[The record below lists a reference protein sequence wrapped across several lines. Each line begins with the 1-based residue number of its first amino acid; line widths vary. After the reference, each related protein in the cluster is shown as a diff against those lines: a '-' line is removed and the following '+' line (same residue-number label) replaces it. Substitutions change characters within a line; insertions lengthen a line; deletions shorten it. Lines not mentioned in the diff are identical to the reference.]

1 MKTILGIMGLM
12 VGGAI
17 GGFWNALLLCTLGIF
32 IGHFI
37 TTHKRDDDPWY
48 KAEQS
53 GNAHIQTE
61 DIPDLSTHAQL
72 RAYIAQLTA
81 RLQTLEQE
89 VSLLKRGATVA
100 PAPQPDI
107 PQHSPAAPLTQPL
120 APQPE
125 PIQES
130 PVPDM
135 PQEHALPP
143 PSLETAS
150 GVEPEAASVVES
162 TPESVAVSSPKTWW
176 PAEEHVPAPSSEE
189 PAPIAADTVTAPS
202 LFSRLVSGNIVAK
215 VGVVILF
222 FGVGFLLKF
231 AYDYGLL
238 PPEVRLIG
246 VAIAAALLFR
256 FGWTILETRRLYGLI
271 LQGGASGLAY
281 IDIFFA
287 LKTYGFISP
296 AAGFGLFVALGVATT
311 VLAVRQDAKPLAV
324 FGLMGAFLAPILAST
339 GSGNHVLL
347 FSYYTLLSIFILG
360 VSWFKSWRELNL
372 TGWAFTFPIGLFW
385 GWSHY
390 QPELFATV
398 EPFVLIFFGI
408 YLIIPILFATRQPPE
423 LKGFVDGTLV
433 FGTPAATAFMQSG
446 LVEGLPYGLAWSA
459 AVASALYGIL
469 AILVIRREN
478 MRLLGETYCA
488 LSVGLGTLAIFFAF
502 GAYTTFALWTIE
514 GAAILW
520 VGLRQ
525 GTTLARL
532 FGLLVQIAGAL
543 YFFIDY
549 GRYDRSSPLFNDA
562 VLGCAIIAGASIISA
577 VLMRREADR
586 ISENERVLGNA
597 MLLWGAVWWSLGG
610 LDAIH
615 HGVSHMTQAAVA
627 ILFFSAT
634 FAATER
640 VGAGSGWTM
649 LRGLSSVHPLVLA
662 CAAFAQFTTGVAHP
676 LADNGWLAWPAG
688 LGILFWTLH
697 RQRRDGFD
705 LAADARDGGGWLIL
719 ISIATWEAGWLFQ
732 EKHYLYCM
740 LLAAVG
746 AVTGYLRFHLR
757 ERDQTDTLALG
768 NLLLLWATA
777 FWFAAGLGWI
787 HEQWPDARAIGV
799 TILFFSAT
807 FALTEHVGVRS
818 SWIALRCLS
827 AVHPIVLMLAALAQ
841 ASTGVAHP
849 LADNGWLAW
858 PTGLGVL
865 FWTLHRQRHDSFDVG
880 TDIRTAAGWVVLIG
894 IATWEAEWLLV
905 EKRYVQCLL
914 LALSGYLAGYL
925 RFHLRERGKA
935 DVLTIS
941 NVLLTWATVFWFMAG
956 LGWIH
961 ENVSDT
967 RAIVIALAFV
977 GASSL
982 LYELAA
988 GWLTWPALRW
998 PALTLWIAMPLAA
1011 GLQVLQATHPL
1022 GNEGWAAWPFA
1033 WACAM
1038 YGLYHEEREGRQV
1051 LSTPRHAMGL
1061 WLPIALATWELHY
1074 WTETWNLGH
1083 AWRTAVLALP
1093 STAVLIAALH
1103 PCHRNRWPL
1112 ETRWPLYRDFL
1123 LTPVACAIGLWTLVA
1138 NLKEPGSMS
1147 PISYLPLLNPLD
1159 LMIAAAFFA
1168 LATWRRSIKD
1178 RGTTAFLDKVLAVS
1192 GFIWL
1197 NAIAF
1202 RSIHYWA
1209 DVPYRLDRLL
1219 DDMLVQA
1226 TLSILWTST
1235 ALVLMVVAR
1244 RRMKRQLWL
1253 IGAGLLGIVVTKLFL
1268 VDLAN
1273 SGTIA
1278 RIVSFL
1284 VVGVLLLVI
1293 GYVAP
1298 VPPGEQEADAKRS

>member
-12 VGGAI
+12 AGGAI
-17 GGFWNALLLCTLGIF
+17 GGFWYALLLGALGIF

-37 TTHKRDDDPWY
+37 TTNKDNAPIDADPWY
-48 KAEQS
+48 DAEKS
-53 GNAHIQTE
+53 TAE
-61 DIPDLSTHAQL
+61 SPRAEEIPDLTTHAQL
-72 RAYIAQLTA
+72 RAYIAKLHA
-81 RLQTLEQE
+81 RLQTLEGD
-89 VSLLKRGATVA
+89 VAALKRGAIVT
-100 PAPQPDI
+100 PPTAPQPDI
-107 PQHSPAAPLTQPL
+107 PPHDLAAPLAQPI

-125 PIQES
+125 PIQEF
-130 PVPDM
+130 PAPEVLPK
-135 PQEHALPP
+135 QAVPP
-143 PSLETAS
+143 PSLETDRMVGPVTEPGAADS
-150 GVEPEAASVVES
+150 PRDWEPVEEYTTA
-162 TPESVAVSSPKTWW
+162 
-176 PAEEHVPAPSSEE
+176 APSNEE
-189 PAPIAADTVTAPS
+189 PAPMAANTVTASS

-296 AAGFGLFVALGVATT
+296 AFGFGLFVALGVATT

-347 FSYYTLLSIFILG
+347 FSYYTLLSIFILA

-372 TGWAFTFPIGLFW
+372 TGWAFSFPIGFFW
-385 GWSHY
+385 GWSNY
-390 QPELFATV
+390 RPELFATV

-433 FGTPAATAFMQSG
+433 FGTPAAAAFMQSG
-446 LVEGLPYGLAWSA
+446 LVEGMPYGLAWSA
-459 AVASALYGIL
+459 AVASALYGML

-543 YFFIDY
+543 YFVIDY

-562 VLGCAIIAGASIISA
+562 VLGCAIIAVASTLSA
-577 VLMRREADR
+577 ALMRRYADR
-586 ISENERVLGNA
+586 ISEDERMLGNA
-597 MLLWGAVWWSLGG
+597 TLLWGALWWSLGG

-649 LRGLSSVHPLVLA
+649 LRNLSSVHPLALA
-662 CAAFAQFTTGVAHP
+662 FAAFAQLTTGVAHP

-688 LGILFWTLH
+688 LGVLFWTLY
-697 RQRRDGFD
+697 RQRQDGFE
-705 LAADARDGGGWLIL
+705 LAADARESGGWLIL
-719 ISIATWEAGWLFQ
+719 IGIATWEAGWLFH

-740 LLAAVG
+740 LLAAVV
-746 AVTGYLRFHLR
+746 AV
-757 ERDQTDTLALG
+757 
-768 NLLLLWATA
+768 
-777 FWFAAGLGWI
+777 AG
-787 HEQWPDARAIGV
+787 
-799 TILFFSAT
+799 F
-807 FALTEHVGVRS
+807 
-818 SWIALRCLS
+818 
-827 AVHPIVLMLAALAQ
+827 
-841 ASTGVAHP
+841 
-849 LADNGWLAW
+849 
-858 PTGLGVL
+858 
-865 FWTLHRQRHDSFDVG
+865 
-880 TDIRTAAGWVVLIG
+880 
-894 IATWEAEWLLV
+894 
-905 EKRYVQCLL
+905 
-914 LALSGYLAGYL
+914 L
-925 RFHLRERGKA
+925 RFHLRERGQT

-941 NVLLTWATVFWFMAG
+941 NILLTWATFFWFMAG

-961 ENVSDT
+961 ESFSDT
-967 RAIVIALAFV
+967 RAIAIALVLV
-977 GASSL
+977 GTSSL
-982 LYELAA
+982 LYGLAA
-988 GWLTWPALRW
+988 RWLTWPALRW
-998 PALTLWIAMPLAA
+998 PALTVWIAMPVAA
-1011 GLQVLQATHPL
+1011 GLQVLHATYPQLLQATHPL
-1022 GNEGWAAWPFA
+1022 GNGGWAAWPFA
-1033 WACAM
+1033 WACAV

-1051 LSTPRHAMGL
+1051 LSTPRHAMVL
-1061 WLPIALATWELHY
+1061 WLPIALVTWELHY

-1093 STAVLIAALH
+1093 SAAALIAALH
-1103 PCHRNRWPL
+1103 PSNKNRWPL
-1112 ETRWPLYRDFL
+1112 KARWPLYRDFL
-1123 LTPVACAIGLWTLVA
+1123 LGPIACAIGLWTLLA
-1138 NLKEPGSMS
+1138 NLTEPGSMS

-1159 LMIAAAFFA
+1159 LMIAASFFA
-1168 LATWRRSIKD
+1168 LATWRRSIED
-1178 RGTTAFLDKVLAVS
+1178 HGTTASLDKVLAVL

-1209 DVPYRLDRLL
+1209 DVPYRIDRLL
-1219 DDMLVQA
+1219 DDMLVQT

-1235 ALVLMVVAR
+1235 ALVLMVVAG

-1253 IGAGLLGIVVTKLFL
+1253 IGTGLLGIVAAKLFL

-1298 VPPGEQEADAKRS
+1298 VPPGEQEADSKRS

>member
-12 VGGAI
+12 VGGTI

-48 KAEQS
+48 KAKQS
-53 GNAHIQTE
+53 GAAHIQTE
-61 DIPDLSTHAQL
+61 DIPDLTTHAQL

-89 VSLLKRGATVA
+89 VALLKRGATVA
-100 PAPQPDI
+100 
-107 PQHSPAAPLTQPL
+107 AAPFTQPL

-135 PQEHALPP
+135 PQEQAVPP
-143 PSLETAS
+143 PALKTEP

-162 TPESVAVSSPKTWW
+162 IPEPTPATVAMAVPTPKTWW
-176 PAEEHVPAPSSEE
+176 PIDEHVTAPSSEE

-238 PPEVRLIG
+238 PPEVRLIS
-246 VAIAAALLFR
+246 VAIAAVLLFR

-287 LKTYGFISP
+287 LKTYGFIGP
-296 AAGFGLFVALGVATT
+296 VFGFGLFVALCVATT

-347 FSYYTLLSIFILG
+347 FSYYTLLSLFILG

-390 QPELFATV
+390 RPELFATV

-446 LVEGLPYGLAWSA
+446 LVEGMEYGLAWSA
-459 AVASALYGIL
+459 AGASLLYGIL
-469 AILVIRREN
+469 ALLIFRREN

-502 GAYTTFALWTIE
+502 GAYTTFALWSIE
-514 GAAILW
+514 GTAILW

-562 VLGCAIIAGASIISA
+562 VLGCAIITGASTFSA
-577 VLMRREADR
+577 ALLRQYADR

-597 MLLWGAVWWSLGG
+597 MLVWGALWWSLGG

-615 HGVSHMTQAAVA
+615 HGVSHLTQAAVA

-649 LRGLSSVHPLVLA
+649 LRGLSAIHPLVLA
-662 CAAFAQFTTGVAHP
+662 CAAFAQFT
-676 LADNGWLAWPAG
+676 
-688 LGILFWTLH
+688 
-697 RQRRDGFD
+697 
-705 LAADARDGGGWLIL
+705 
-719 ISIATWEAGWLFQ
+719 
-732 EKHYLYCM
+732 
-740 LLAAVG
+740 
-746 AVTGYLRFHLR
+746 
-757 ERDQTDTLALG
+757 
-768 NLLLLWATA
+768 
-777 FWFAAGLGWI
+777 
-787 HEQWPDARAIGV
+787 
-799 TILFFSAT
+799 
-807 FALTEHVGVRS
+807 
-818 SWIALRCLS
+818 
-827 AVHPIVLMLAALAQ
+827 
-841 ASTGVAHP
+841 TGVAHP

-914 LALSGYLAGYL
+914 LALAGYIAGYL
-925 RFHLRERGKA
+925 RFHLRERGQT

-967 RAIVIALAFV
+967 RAIIIALALV

-998 PALTLWIAMPLAA
+998 PALTAWIAMPLAA

-1033 WACAM
+1033 WTCAM
-1038 YGLYHEEREGRQV
+1038 YGLYHEEREGREV

-1083 AWRTAVLALP
+1083 AWRTAAMALP
-1093 STAVLIAALH
+1093 SAAALLAVLH
-1103 PCHRNRWPL
+1103 PRHRNRWPL
-1112 ETRWPLYRDFL
+1112 EERWPLYRDFL
-1123 LTPVACAIGLWTLVA
+1123 LTPIACAIGLWMLAA

-1159 LMIAAAFFA
+1159 FMIAASFFA
-1168 LATWRRSIKD
+1168 LATWRRSIED
-1178 RGTTAFLDKVLAVS
+1178 HRATALLDKVLALL

-1219 DDMLVQA
+1219 DNMLVQA

-1235 ALVLMVVAR
+1235 ALVLMVVAG

-1253 IGAGLLGIVVTKLFL
+1253 IGAGLLGIVVAKLFL

-1284 VVGVLLLVI
+1284 VVGILLLVI

-1298 VPPGEQEADAKRS
+1298 VPPDGQEADSKRS